1 MDSSVHGARTIGS
14 PYWETVQLDLRDRIK
29 SRCLK
34 NMKVK
39 GKLKILQSKMGV
51 FLWPQV
57 KERFHNRK
65 DKSIWPH

>member
-1 MDSSVHGARTIGS
+1 MKTWYLTVEALKISKENMGSSVHGARTIGF
-14 PYWETVQLDLRDRIK
+14 PYGEKVKLDPHDRIK

-51 FLWPQV
+51 FLWP
-57 KERFHNRK
+57 
-65 DKSIWPH
+65 

>member
-1 MDSSVHGARTIGS
+1 MGSSVHGARTIGF
-14 PYWETVQLDLRDRIK
+14 PYGEKVKLDPHDRIK

-51 FLWPQV
+51 FLWP
-57 KERFHNRK
+57 
-65 DKSIWPH
+65 